1 MGKATKLTEFQNVN
15 VPKVDYNQLNQR
27 LRCATTDEEVDD
39 IMGTPEGALG
49 PGSIRSLIPSRR
61 TRARKVHN
69 FDDSKSVATTSSQ
82 NVPFYNKGVEQILNA
97 SQDNSNLAPA
107 RQKALFK
114 GRYFVSFGILC
125 APLAGT
131 EIFPMAPRMEK
142 LHFAVA
148 ADMPL
153 DHFDGEP
160 QQQYLD
166 DIKNHMAKVFK
177 SYQLSNRD
185 RYLHRFKN
193 SNFDDE
199 WNTKFPFA
207 SHRFYEGN
215 AVRGVIGEGEKFKTS
230 LEANPN
236 LFQGYR
242 ENLHLQ
248 EPSEGHGK
256 GSKFRHEQLQ
266 VVASPQAS
274 QRETRLIGLS
284 ANRMKID
291 SSDSLTESD
300 VLGRKFDKF
309 LATAKQFLAKGH
321 RSIAQVQQVPMLE
334 LRTFTTYEQ
343 FEDWLFQEK
352 DMLEFPNATHE
363 KCLMMA
369 PWDEFFNNTQRIK
382 IAGWMTTLVKFD
394 RIKIIR
400 HKVCLVLRSI
410 RSSIR
415 PLIFGEEDVLS
426 LKYIILDHQMGQII
440 WISSDPSQ
448 ATRMASILYHYDAF
462 N

>member
-1 MGKATKLTEFQNVN
+1 MKKDQEVDTASILDDLVGKASKVSEFQNVN
-15 VPKVDYNQLNQR
+15 VSNVDWNQLNQR
-27 LRCATTDEEVDD
+27 LRCATTDEQVDD
-39 IMGTPEGALG
+39 ILGTPEGALG
-49 PGSIRSLIPSRR
+49 PGSIKSLIPSRK
-61 TRARKVHN
+61 TRARPVHN
-69 FDDSKSVATTSSQ
+69 FDDSQSRATTGSQ
-82 NVPFYNKGVEQILNA
+82 NTPFYNKGVEQIVNV
-97 SQDNSNLAPA
+97 SQDNINLAPA

-166 DIKNHMAKVFK
+166 DIKSYMTKIFK
-177 SYQLSNRD
+177 SYQVSNRD

-193 SNFDDE
+193 ANFDDE
-199 WNTKFPFA
+199 WKLKFPFA
-207 SHRFYEGN
+207 SHRFFEGN
-215 AVRGVIGEGEKFKTS
+215 AVRGVIGENEKFKTS

-236 LFQGYR
+236 LFQGYK

-248 EPSEGHGK
+248 DLGERHGK
-256 GSKFRHEQLQ
+256 GSKLRHEHLQ
-266 VVASPQAS
+266 ATASPQAA

-284 ANRMKID
+284 ANRMKIE
-291 SSDSLTESD
+291 SSDSLSNSD
-300 VLGRKFDKF
+300 ELGRKFDKF
-309 LATAKQFLAKGH
+309 LSTARQFFAKGH
-321 RSIAQVQQVPMLE
+321 RSISQVQNIPMLE
-334 LRTFTTYEQ
+334 LRSFTTYEQ
-343 FEDWLFQEK
+343 FENWLFQER
-352 DMLEFPNATHE
+352 DIAEFPNATHE

-382 IAGWMTTLVKFD
+382 VAGWMSTLVKFD

-400 HKVCLVLRSI
+400 PKVRLSELIRNFIKKVKSMKVGLVNSLG
-410 RSSIR
+410 
-415 PLIFGEEDVLS
+415 LTTIF
-426 LKYIILDHQMGQII
+426 
-440 WISSDPSQ
+440 
-448 ATRMASILYHYDAF
+448 RF
-462 N
+462 